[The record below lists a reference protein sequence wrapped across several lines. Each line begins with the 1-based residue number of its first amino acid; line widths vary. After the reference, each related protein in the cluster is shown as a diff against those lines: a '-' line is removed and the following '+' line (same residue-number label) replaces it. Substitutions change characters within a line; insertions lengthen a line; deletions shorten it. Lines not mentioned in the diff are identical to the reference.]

1 MPDLVVDLQGQVET
15 ELVGRIDSIKG
26 VVRTIFDGA
35 PDAPV
40 TKLIVQM
47 QGGKKGLIVNSR
59 NLCKSKN
66 RAKVSMVGQ
75 NGRRY
80 DTRPVVK
87 ADCGKKKRV
96 ARKRR

>member
-1 MPDLVVDLQGQVET
+1 
-15 ELVGRIDSIKG
+15 
-26 VVRTIFDGA
+26 
-35 PDAPV
+35 
-40 TKLIVQM
+40 M

-59 NLCKSKN
+59 DLCKSKK
-66 RAKVSMVGQ
+66 RVKVSMVGQ